1 MRSAYCWT
9 GSVGVTVG
17 GSVLIVRLQE
27 ASITAA
33 SVPKTWT
40 WNGCCGKGPSALLD
54 RSERRR
60 YDPCLLGL
68 VRRGIAFRRARP
80 LRSPDVAYGHLGPDE
95 LAELRQHELLGTHV
109 ARLLLYPH
117 DLAQVGILADQ
128 RRQLLARERIEQ
140 LHPGDRH
147 VLGLRPRRGECEVVV
162 HLAAT
167 QDEPAHGVA
176 GRRGGVVEHR
186 LEPSGRQI
194 LEPRARLRQPQ
205 QALRREQHERPELGV
220 TRLAPEQMEV
230 LRRRR
235 AVGDADIPVG
245 AEREKALD
253 AGARVLGSL
262 ALVAMREE

>member
-40 WNGCCGKGPSALLD
+40 WNGCCGKGPSSLRD
-54 RSERRR
+54 RSERSR
-60 YDPCLLGL
+60 YDPRLLDL
-68 VRRGIAFRRARP
+68 VRRGVAFRRARP
-80 LRSPDVAYGHLGPDE
+80 LRPPDIAYRHLGAHQ
-95 LAELRQHELLGTHV
+95 LAELRQHELLWTHV
-109 ARLLLYPH
+109 ARLFLHPH

-128 RRQLLARERIEQ
+128 RRQLFARERIEQ

-194 LEPRARLRQPQ
+194 REPACGSRNRLFGVNNTSGRSSAWRAWRRSKWKYCAGVVQLAIRIFPSAPSARKRSMRALECSGPWP
-205 QALRREQHERPELGV
+205 
-220 TRLAPEQMEV
+220 
-230 LRRRR
+230 
-235 AVGDADIPVG
+235 
-245 AEREKALD
+245 
-253 AGARVLGSL
+253 
-262 ALVAMREE
+262 